1 MAKDATTDRLDI
13 AFGDLAEIEAFLFP
27 LMQLAATKKL
37 KDGDDVL
44 KVAMD
49 AKLKVPELF
58 KGGEMVWDTTSKYSD
73 HPSGGTSSISIVRP
87 GNPLALGLTIGCIRR
102 GKWRICL
109 ECGWFWCRIVITRRF

>member
-1 MAKDATTDRLDI
+1 MANDATQDRLDI

-44 KVAMD
+44 KLARE

-58 KGGEMVWDTTSKYSD
+58 QGEEMVWDTTSKYSD
-73 HPSGGTSSISIVRP
+73 QAKTAASSISITRP
-87 GNPLALGLTIGCIRR
+87 GNPQALGLTIGCIRR

-109 ECGWFWCRIVITRRF
+109 ECGWIWCRIVISRRF